1 MSRRFSLK
9 PAMTETASDW
19 RVRCEQAL
27 NVLLPPTGQSP
38 ERLHQAMRYACLNGG
53 KRLRAQLV
61 YETGALLRC
70 APERLDCAAAA
81 VEMIHAYSLVH
92 DDLPAMDNDDLRRG
106 KATVHKAF
114 DEATAILTGD
124 ALQASAYRALLNIEI
139 APLLKLQLLDILI
152 NASSSEGMCGGQQLD
167 IDASHQQLSLPELQV
182 LHAMKTGALIVA
194 SVQLGA
200 IIGEADADAFEALT
214 AFAQD
219 LGLAFQIQDDIL
231 DVEGDTE
238 TLGKSAGKDVM
249 QEKSTYPALLGLD
262 ESKKMLTELMK
273 NMRAHLKHFGTD
285 AEPLLALAEFA
296 VNRRS

>member
-1 MSRRFSLK
+1 
-9 PAMTETASDW
+9 MTDNASIW
-19 RVRCEQAL
+19 RARCEQAL
-27 NVLLPPTGQSP
+27 DALLQTAEQSP
-38 ERLHQAMRYACLNGG
+38 VRLHQAMRYACLDGG

-61 YETGALLRC
+61 YATGVL
-70 APERLDCAAAA
+70 LDCPLTHLDNAAAA
-81 VEMIHAYSLVH
+81 VEMMHAYSLVH

-124 ALQASAYRALLNIEI
+124 ALQTCAYNALLKVEC
-139 APLLKLQLLDILI
+139 AAQKKLSLLEILI
-152 NASSSEGMCGGQQLD
+152 NASGSEGMCGGQQLD
-167 IDASHQQLSLPELQV
+167 IDASHQQLALHELQF

-194 SVQLGA
+194 SVRMAA
-200 IIGEADADAFEALT
+200 IIGDADADAFEALT

-231 DVEGDTE
+231 DVESDTE
-238 TLGKSAGKDVM
+238 TLGKSAGKDAA
-249 QEKSTYPALLGLD
+249 QEKSTYPALLGLN
-262 ESKKMLTELMK
+262 ESKKMRDDLMH
-273 NMRAHLKHFGTD
+273 NMRAHLENFGAD